1 MNDSNRN
8 NEFIEEEKK
17 QDEIKEPK
25 KRGMSDK
32 AIVLLVLFITLI
44 GMLAFGLSVSVF
56 NGTLP
61 SDDNLINNIIA
72 GRDDDDDDGKLVFSY
87 YDKPG
92 IGNGIWLKN
101 QFPTPDA
108 VGKAFKGENY
118 VFDFKLLLNEKS
130 AGIRYTIVAEKLV
143 NSDLRNDLVKLY
155 LESDGRAVS
164 NVVRDDG
171 SIKNFTE
178 YSDYRKKVTQK
189 VLYTGTITRAEASRG
204 YKNFTFKMWLS
215 DELPMLD
222 DDYGRTFLTRINV
235 HASGD
240 L

>member
-1 MNDSNRN
+1 MDSNDY
-8 NEFIEEEKK
+8 K
-17 QDEIKEPK
+17 DEIMNQSNKNDNKHK

-32 AIVLLVLFITLI
+32 TIVLLVLLITLF

-56 NGTLP
+56 NGSLP
-61 SDDNLINNIIA
+61 TKDNAINHIIA
-72 GRDDDDDDGKLVFSY
+72 GKHHDDEEGKLVFSY

-92 IGNGIWLKN
+92 IGNGIWLEN
-101 QFPTPDA
+101 QFPTSDA
-108 VGKAFKGENY
+108 VGKAFKGDKR
-118 VFDFKLLLNEKS
+118 VFEFKLLLNEKA

-155 LESDGRAVS
+155 LESGGKAIS
-164 NVVRDDG
+164 NVVREDG
-171 SIKNFTE
+171 SVKNFTE
-178 YSDYRKKVTQK
+178 YADYRKKTTQK

-204 YKNFTFKMWLS
+204 YKDFTFKMWLS
-215 DELPMLD
+215 DELPMLE

-235 HASGD
+235 YASGD